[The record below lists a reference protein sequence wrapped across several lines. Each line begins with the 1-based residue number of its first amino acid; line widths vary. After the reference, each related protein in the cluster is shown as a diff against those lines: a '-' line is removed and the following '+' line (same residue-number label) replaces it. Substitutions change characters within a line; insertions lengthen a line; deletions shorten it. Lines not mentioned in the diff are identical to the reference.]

1 MRTALF
7 PGSFDPIHNGHL
19 EIIEIAA
26 VLFDQL
32 VVAVIRNPGKG
43 EPLFDLEERQDLVR
57 ESCIRLDNVR
67 VVSMTKLT
75 VDVAR
80 EEGAGVIV
88 KGVRVVSDF
97 ESELQQAQMNKAISG
112 MQTVFLP
119 CGPGSSFIA
128 ATLIRQIAQFGG
140 ADRIGS
146 MVPEVV
152 AKRLA
157 EKFAARGAGPGMR
170 A

>member
-7 PGSFDPIHNGHL
+7 PGSFDPMHNGHL

-57 ESCIRLDNVR
+57 ESCIGIDNVR

-97 ESELQQAQMNKAISG
+97 ESELQQAQMNKAVAGIE
-112 MQTVFLP
+112 TVLIP
-119 CGPGSSFIA
+119 CATASSFVA
-128 ATLIRQIAQFGG
+128 SKYVRDFVKLGA
-140 ADRIGS
+140 ADRIDS
-146 MVPEVV
+146 MVPKAV
-152 AKRLA
+152 
-157 EKFAARGAGPGMR
+157 AARLRARYAVGASR
-170 A
+170 